1 MKQGDTEGARWKR
14 MRNACKILVG
24 KLVAT
29 TYKTQEQTG
38 VY

>member
-1 MKQGDTEGARWKR
+1 MER

-24 KLVAT
+24 KLVDTA
-29 TYKTQEQTG
+29 YKTQEQTG